1 MAPDPA
7 PPPNVPPATTAE
19 LDVLA
24 LTVVAGNAPLANTAR
39 NAARLVEVRRPAR
52 LPQLALGA
60 ATPLRRA
67 LVTAAPDDHGADGL
81 DDVLDW
87 PPVASPPASPSAAEA
102 LVALARAHAERL
114 TLIALGPLTN
124 LALALRL
131 DADPLRRI
139 GRVVMMGGAVD
150 VRGNVTPDAEF
161 NAYVDPD
168 ALREVLDAGLRVDLV
183 PLDATRQTTIHRDQ
197 LHAVLAG
204 RPGPLPACI
213 AAFTE
218 QPFRLWG
225 YMHLHDPL
233 AVGLAVDASLAQWQ
247 PARIAVGENGQTR
260 RAAGAP
266 NCRVA
271 HVIDAERLL
280 SLFFDR
286 LCPASS

>member
-1 MAPDPA
+1 MLTLLLLYMAPDPA

-131 DADPLRRI
+131 HRR
-139 GRVVMMGGAVD
+139 VHGA
-150 VRGNVTPDAEF
+150 A
-161 NAYVDPD
+161 
-168 ALREVLDAGLRVDLV
+168 V
-183 PLDATRQTTIHRDQ
+183 PSLG
-197 LHAVLAG
+197 LHA
-204 RPGPLPACI
+204 
-213 AAFTE
+213 
-218 QPFRLWG
+218 
-225 YMHLHDPL
+225 
-233 AVGLAVDASLAQWQ
+233 
-247 PARIAVGENGQTR
+247 PARPFGGGSRCR
-260 RAAGAP
+260 REPGAMAAGAD
-266 NCRVA
+266 RRWR
-271 HVIDAERLL
+271 ERP
-280 SLFFDR
+280 D
-286 LCPASS
+286 PARGRRSELPRGPRH